1 MKSKE
6 HYLRLS
12 ENVSAIIQ
20 DGCELKGTLS
30 FEGLVRLG
38 GKFEGRIFTNDI
50 LIIEDTA
57 LVKADIQAD
66 VVVISGRVV
75 GDISAKSRIEIFKP
89 AIIKGN
95 LTAPIIS
102 MEQGVVFE
110 GSTQMG
116 E

>member
-20 DGCELKGTLS
+20 DGCEFNGTLA

-50 LIIEDTA
+50 LIIEDSA

-66 VVVISGRVV
+66 VVVVSGRVV

-116 E
+116 